1 VHLRVLV
8 AKKKK
13 KMQTHFNTIEEAIT
27 DIKAGKMVIVVDDE
41 QRENEG
47 DLVMAAEKVTPQS
60 INFMAKHAGGLICTP
75 MTADRLRA
83 IKLNKMVKNN
93 TDAFQTAFTVSVDAC
108 ETRTGISAHERAFTI
123 HQLISRQTQ
132 ANDFKRPGHIFPLE
146 AKEGGVLQRPGH
158 TEAAVDL
165 SLLAGLFPAG
175 VICEIMNEDGS
186 MARVPDLI
194 KYKEKHQL
202 KLITIAALI
211 EYIRKNESSVDKIT
225 KAELPTKWGEF
236 HAHGYLYK
244 STGQEHI
251 ALTTANFNPNKPALV
266 RVHSEC
272 LTGDVFGS
280 LRCDCGEQRDKAMQQ
295 IAEYGN
301 GVLIYLRQEGRG
313 IGLNN
318 KLKAYKLQETGMDTV
333 EANEAL
339 GFAADLRDYKVAA
352 DILQNLGLKEIKL
365 LTNNPDKI
373 NGLEKAGIR
382 VIERIHIES
391 NHNERN
397 AFYME
402 TKARKMG
409 HILKKVE
416 MDKLNK

>member
-1 VHLRVLV
+1 MV
-8 AKKKK
+8 KKKN
-13 KMQTHFNTIEEAIT
+13 KMQTKFNNITEAIA

-47 DLVMAAEKVTPQS
+47 DLIMAAEKVSPEA

-75 MTADRLRA
+75 MISDRLRA
-83 IKLNKMVKNN
+83 LKLGKMVENN
-93 TDAFQTAFTVSVDAC
+93 TDGYQTAFTVSVDSM
-108 ETRTGISAHERAFTI
+108 ETTTGISAHERAFTI
-123 HQLISRQTQ
+123 QQLINLNTQ
-132 ANDFKRPGHIFPLE
+132 SSDFKRPGHIFPLE
-146 AKEGGVLQRPGH
+146 AKAGGVLQRAGH

-165 SLLAGLFPAG
+165 ARLAGLSPAG

-186 MARVPDLI
+186 MARVPDLM
-194 KYKEKHQL
+194 KYKEKYHL

-211 EYIRKNESSVDKIT
+211 EYRRINESSVEEIT
-225 KAELPTKWGEF
+225 KVELPTKWGEF
-236 HAHGYLYK
+236 HAHGFICK
-244 STGQEHI
+244 TTGQEHI
-251 ALTTANFNPNKPALV
+251 AITTARFNPDKTVLV

-280 LRCDCGEQRDKAMQQ
+280 LRCDCGEQKDQAMKQ
-295 IAEYGN
+295 ISDSGN

-318 KLKAYKLQETGMDTV
+318 KLKAYKLQEAGMDTV

-339 GFAADLRDYKVAA
+339 GFRADLRNYKEAA
-352 DILQNLGLKEIKL
+352 DILHHLRAKKIKL

-373 NGLEKAGIR
+373 HGLEKNGIQ
-382 VIERIHIES
+382 IIDRIHIES

-402 TKARKMG
+402 TKALKMG
-409 HILKKVE
+409 HILRKINVHSS
-416 MDKLNK
+416 

>member
-1 VHLRVLV
+1 
-8 AKKKK
+8 
-13 KMQTHFNTIEEAIT
+13 MQTQFNTIEEAIA

-47 DLVMAAEKVTPQS
+47 DLIMAAEKVSPQA

-83 IKLNKMVKNN
+83 IKLGKMVEDN
-93 TDAFQTAFTVSVDAC
+93 TDGFQTAFTVSVDAQ
-108 ETRTGISAHERAFTI
+108 ETSTGISAHERAFTI
-123 HQLISRQTQ
+123 QRLIDSQTQ

-146 AKEGGVLQRPGH
+146 AKDGGVLQRAGH

-165 SLLAGLFPAG
+165 ARLAGLSPAG

-186 MARVPDLI
+186 MARVPDLVE
-194 KYKEKHQL
+194 YKEKHQL

-211 EYIRKNESSVDKIT
+211 EYRRRNESLVNKIT
-225 KAELPTKWGEF
+225 IAELPTKWGEF
-236 HAHGYLYK
+236 HAHGYSCK
-244 STGQEHI
+244 TTGQEHI

-280 LRCDCGEQRDKAMQQ
+280 LRCDCGEQKDKAMKQ
-295 IAEYGN
+295 IAEFGN
-301 GVLIYLRQEGRG
+301 GILVYLRQEGRG

-318 KLKAYKLQETGMDTV
+318 KLKAYKLQEAGMDTV

-339 GFAADLRDYKVAA
+339 GFAADLRDYRVAA
-352 DILQNLGLKEIKL
+352 DILQDLGVKEIKL

-373 NGLEKAGIR
+373 SGLEKAGIK
-382 VIERIHIES
+382 VLERIHIES
-391 NHNERN
+391 NHHERN

-409 HILKKVE
+409 HILKKIE
-416 MDKLNK
+416 MYKLNK

>member
-1 VHLRVLV
+1 
-8 AKKKK
+8 
-13 KMQTHFNTIEEAIT
+13 MQTQFNTIEEAIA

-47 DLVMAAEKVTPQS
+47 DLIMAAERVSPQA

-83 IKLNKMVKNN
+83 IKLGKMVEDN
-93 TDAFQTAFTVSVDAC
+93 TDGFQTAFTVSVDAQ
-108 ETRTGISAHERAFTI
+108 ETSTGISAHERAFTI
-123 HQLISRQTQ
+123 QMLIDSQTQ
-132 ANDFKRPGHIFPLE
+132 ATDFKRPGHIFPLE
-146 AKEGGVLQRPGH
+146 AKDGGVLQRAGH

-165 SLLAGLFPAG
+165 ARLAGLSPAG

-186 MARVPDLI
+186 MARVPDLVQ
-194 KYKEKHQL
+194 YKEKHQL

-211 EYIRKNESSVDKIT
+211 EYRRRNESLVNEIT
-225 KAELPTKWGEF
+225 IAELPTKWGEF
-236 HAHGYLYK
+236 HAHGYSCK
-244 STGQEHI
+244 TTGQEHI
-251 ALTTANFNPNKPALV
+251 ALSTINFNPDKPALV

-280 LRCDCGEQRDKAMQQ
+280 LRCDCGEQRDKAMKQ
-295 IAEYGN
+295 IAEFGN
-301 GVLIYLRQEGRG
+301 GILIYLRQEGRG

-318 KLKAYKLQETGMDTV
+318 KLKAYKLQEAGMDTV

-339 GFAADLRDYKVAA
+339 GFAADLRDYQVAA
-352 DILQNLGLKEIKL
+352 DILHELGVKEIKL

-373 NGLEKAGIR
+373 SGLEKAGIKVVER
-382 VIERIHIES
+382 VHIES

-409 HILKKVE
+409 HVLKKIE
-416 MDKLNK
+416 MYKLNK